1 MEINLN
7 HQPLQGSYGKLS
19 VIHAWSTYAVQMK
32 YLHPS
37 VVYKLL
43 PLVWNSQK
51 HEMLNKC

>member
-19 VIHAWSTYAVQMK
+19 VIHAWSTYAVQMQ